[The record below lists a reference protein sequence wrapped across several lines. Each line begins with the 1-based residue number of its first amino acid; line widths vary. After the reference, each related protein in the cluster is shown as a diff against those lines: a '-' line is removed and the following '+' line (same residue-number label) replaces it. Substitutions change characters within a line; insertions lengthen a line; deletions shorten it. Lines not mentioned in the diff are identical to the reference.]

1 MNGSTSIFIVTNAM
15 AEHYGSI
22 SDAVK
27 SVKNAMAAMKNADK
41 YPTGPRLMSVHL
53 PFPQSRPLSIAEV
66 MEKAGVDLEYSTE
79 VQDIV
84 DELVRLE
91 VIEVV

>member
-1 MNGSTSIFIVTNAM
+1 
-15 AEHYGSI
+15 
-22 SDAVK
+22 
-27 SVKNAMAAMKNADK
+27 
-41 YPTGPRLMSVHL
+41 MSVHL